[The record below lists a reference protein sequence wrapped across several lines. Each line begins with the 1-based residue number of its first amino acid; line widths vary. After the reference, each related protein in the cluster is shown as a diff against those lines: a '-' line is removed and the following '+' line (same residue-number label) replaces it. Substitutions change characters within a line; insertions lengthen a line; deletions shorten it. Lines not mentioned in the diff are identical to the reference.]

1 MKVFYS
7 VDEVCEWS
15 VYEMNTAGD
24 SFDKYVAEECA
35 QDYHDNHDGW
45 ELQSW
50 PYTFS
55 LRGTEDGPVHVRFA
69 VDREA
74 VPSFTA
80 LALKVTREGREGEL

>member
-7 VDEVCEWS
+7 VDEVCELS
-15 VYEMNTAGD
+15 VYEMNAAGD

-55 LRGTEDGPVHVRFA
+55 LRETEDGPVGARFA

-80 LALKVTREGREGEL
+80 LALKTPREGREG